1 MNMKKS
7 NYSFKTNIQQV
18 KRFII
23 ILILSIIVL
32 PFNLYS
38 QDRNKLEKEKIK
50 LEKEI
55 ASMNK
60 ILNET
65 KKTKKMSTS
74 ELRVLEKKI
83 AQRKKLIKNINSQM
97 GMLNNEIK
105 STQQSIGEL
114 CKEIAVL
121 KESYAQMLRYAQKN
135 KTNTDKLLF
144 IFSSKDYKEAYQRY
158 IFFRQFGDL
167 QKEKLTQIQS
177 KTNELSKRTNELELK
192 RNNQEK
198 LLQQELKNSNA
209 LDKEKKEKQKTVNQL
224 QKKEKQ
230 LAKNLQDKQK
240 QVKKLQQQIDN
251 AIAAEVKK
259 QQELAAKKKK
269 QMEAKS
275 TSGNSKEVAANKAA
289 IETAKKK
296 NYTIATTPEEV
307 ALSSSFEANKGKLP
321 WPTSQGV
328 IVSQYGVHK
337 HPEVKG
343 AVIENKGID
352 IRTTKGSS
360 VRSIFKGEV
369 SRIAKGPNGLLVVII
384 RHGEYMSVYA
394 NLKSVSVKNG
404 QKVDTKQTIGIV
416 STNEDGVSEYKFQIF
431 KGTHHLNPS
440 IWLSK

>member
-1 MNMKKS
+1 MKNRNYNNSIIPTKS
-7 NYSFKTNIQQV
+7 LKY
-18 KRFII
+18 II
-23 ILILSIIVL
+23 ILIFSIIMYPSDL
-32 PFNLYS
+32 FS
-38 QDRNKLEKEKIK
+38 QDRNKLEKEKQK

-83 AQRKKLIKNINSQM
+83 EQRKKLIKNINSQM

-114 CKEIAVL
+114 CKEITIL
-121 KESYAQMLRYAQKN
+121 RDSYAQMLRYAQKN

-158 IFFRQFGDL
+158 IFFRQFGEL
-167 QKEKLTQIQS
+167 QKEKLSQIQA

-192 RNNQEK
+192 RTNQEK

-209 LDKEKKEKQKTVNQL
+209 LNKEKKEKQKTVNQL

-230 LAKNLQDKQK
+230 LAKNLKDKQQ

-259 QQELAAKKKK
+259 QKDLAAKKKQ
-269 QMEAKS
+269 QMASTPAANKKEA
-275 TSGNSKEVAANKAA
+275 EANKAA
-289 IETAKKK
+289 METAKKK

-321 WPTSQGV
+321 WPTTQGV

-337 HPEVKG
+337 HPEVAG

-352 IRTTKGSS
+352 IRTTKGSV

-369 SRIAKGPNGLLVVII
+369 SRIAKGPTGLLVVII

-404 QKVDTKQTIGIV
+404 QKVDTKQTIGTV

>member
-1 MNMKKS
+1 M
-7 NYSFKTNIQQV
+7 
-18 KRFII
+18 II
-23 ILILSIIVL
+23 L

-114 CKEIAVL
+114 CKEITIL
-121 KESYAQMLRYAQKN
+121 RESYAQMLRYAQKN

-167 QKEKLTQIQS
+167 QKEKLAQIQS
-177 KTNELSKRTNELELK
+177 KTNELSKRTSELELK
-192 RNNQEK
+192 RINQEK
-198 LLQQELKNSNA
+198 LLQQELKNSKELN
-209 LDKEKKEKQKTVNQL
+209 KEKTEKQKTVNQL

-230 LAKNLQDKQK
+230 LAKNLKNKQQ

-259 QQELAAKKKK
+259 QKELAAKKKQ
-269 QMEAKS
+269 QMATNTTTNKKEA
-275 TSGNSKEVAANKAA
+275 EANKAA

-352 IRTTKGSS
+352 IRTTKGST

-369 SRIAKGPNGLLVVII
+369 SRIAKGPTGLLVVII

-404 QKVDTKQTIGIV
+404 QKVDTKQTIGTV

>member
-1 MNMKKS
+1 
-7 NYSFKTNIQQV
+7 
-18 KRFII
+18 
-23 ILILSIIVL
+23 
-32 PFNLYS
+32 
-38 QDRNKLEKEKIK
+38 
-50 LEKEI
+50 
-55 ASMNK
+55 
-60 ILNET
+60 
-65 KKTKKMSTS
+65 
-74 ELRVLEKKI
+74 
-83 AQRKKLIKNINSQM
+83 
-97 GMLNNEIK
+97 
-105 STQQSIGEL
+105 
-114 CKEIAVL
+114 
-121 KESYAQMLRYAQKN
+121 MLRYAQKN

-167 QKEKLTQIQS
+167 QKEKLAQIQS
-177 KTNELSKRTNELELK
+177 KTNELSKRTSELELK
-192 RNNQEK
+192 RINQEK
-198 LLQQELKNSNA
+198 LLQQELKNSKELN
-209 LDKEKKEKQKTVNQL
+209 KEKTEKQKTVNQL

-230 LAKNLQDKQK
+230 LAKNLKNKQQ

-259 QQELAAKKKK
+259 QKELAAKKKQ
-269 QMEAKS
+269 QMATNTTTNKKEA
-275 TSGNSKEVAANKAA
+275 EANKAA

-352 IRTTKGSS
+352 IRTTKGST

-369 SRIAKGPNGLLVVII
+369 SRVAKGPTGLLVVII

-404 QKVDTKQTIGIV
+404 QKVDTKQTIGTV

>member
-1 MNMKKS
+1 MKKS

-121 KESYAQMLRYAQKN
+121 RESYAQMLRYAQKN

>member
-1 MNMKKS
+1 MKKS

>member
-1 MNMKKS
+1 
-7 NYSFKTNIQQV
+7 
-18 KRFII
+18 
-23 ILILSIIVL
+23 
-32 PFNLYS
+32 
-38 QDRNKLEKEKIK
+38 
-50 LEKEI
+50 
-55 ASMNK
+55 
-60 ILNET
+60 
-65 KKTKKMSTS
+65 MSTS
-74 ELRVLEKKI
+74 ELRILKKKI

-114 CKEIAVL
+114 CKEITIL
-121 KESYAQMLRYAQKN
+121 RESYAQMLRYAQKN

-167 QKEKLTQIQS
+167 QKEKLAQIQS

-192 RNNQEK
+192 RTNQEK
-198 LLQQELKNSNA
+198 LLQQELKNSKELN
-209 LDKEKKEKQKTVNQL
+209 KEKSEKQKTVNQL

-230 LAKNLQDKQK
+230 IAKNLKDKQK

-259 QQELAAKKKK
+259 QKELAAKKKK
-269 QMEAKS
+269 QMATNTTTNKKEA
-275 TSGNSKEVAANKAA
+275 EANKAA

-352 IRTTKGSS
+352 IRTTKGST

-369 SRIAKGPNGLLVVII
+369 SRVAKGPTGLLVIII

-404 QKVDTKQTIGIV
+404 QKVDTKQTIGTV

>member
-1 MNMKKS
+1 MKKS

-275 TSGNSKEVAANKAA
+275 TSGNSQEVAANKAA

-360 VRSIFKGEV
+360 VRSIFKGEI

>member
-1 MNMKKS
+1 MKQL
-7 NYSFKTNIQQV
+7 NYNSKTNNN
-18 KRFII
+18 KAKKYII
-23 ILILSIIVL
+23 ILILSMIAF

-114 CKEIAVL
+114 CKEITIL
-121 KESYAQMLRYAQKN
+121 RESYAQMLRYAQKN

-167 QKEKLTQIQS
+167 QKEKLAQIQS

-192 RNNQEK
+192 RTNQEK
-198 LLQQELKNSNA
+198 LLQQELKNSKELN
-209 LDKEKKEKQKTVNQL
+209 KEKSEKQKTVNQL

-230 LAKNLQDKQK
+230 LAKNLKDKQK

-259 QQELAAKKKK
+259 QKELAAKKKQ
-269 QMEAKS
+269 QMATNTTTNKKEA
-275 TSGNSKEVAANKAA
+275 EANKAA

-352 IRTTKGSS
+352 IRTTKGST

-369 SRIAKGPNGLLVVII
+369 SRVAKGPTGLLVVII

-404 QKVDTKQTIGIV
+404 QKVDTKQTIGTV

>member
-1 MNMKKS
+1 MKKS

-38 QDRNKLEKEKIK
+38 QNRNKLEKEKIK

-275 TSGNSKEVAANKAA
+275 TSGNSQEVAANKAA

>member
-1 MNMKKS
+1 MKKS

-394 NLKSVSVKNG
+394 NLKSVSVKSG

>member
-1 MNMKKS
+1 MEKKKIELRS
-7 NYSFKTNIQQV
+7 IKSIS
-18 KRFII
+18 RCII
-23 ILILSIIVL
+23 ILIISMIIY

-38 QDRNKLEKEKIK
+38 QDRNKLEKEKVK

-83 AQRKKLIKNINSQM
+83 EQRKKLIKNINSQM

-105 STQQSIGEL
+105 STQHSIGEL
-114 CKEIAVL
+114 CKEITIL
-121 KESYAQMLRYAQKN
+121 KDSYAQMLRYAQKN

-158 IFFRQFGDL
+158 VFFRQFGEM
-167 QKEKLTQIQS
+167 QQEKLAQIQS
-177 KTNELSKRTNELELK
+177 KTTELSKRTNELELK
-192 RNNQEK
+192 RSNQEK
-198 LLQQELKNSNA
+198 LLKQELIQSNA
-209 LDKEKKEKQKTVNQL
+209 LNKEKKEKQNTVNQL

-230 LAKNLQDKQK
+230 LSKNLKSKQQ

-259 QQELAAKKKK
+259 QKELAAKKKQ
-269 QMEAKS
+269 QMASNTKSNTKEA
-275 TSGNSKEVAANKAA
+275 EANKAA

-321 WPTSQGV
+321 WPTAQGV

-337 HPEVKG
+337 HPEVAG
-343 AVIENKGID
+343 AVVENKGID
-352 IRTTKGSS
+352 VRTTKGSS
-360 VRSIFKGEV
+360 VRAIFKGEV
-369 SRIAKGPNGLLVVII
+369 SRVAKGPTGLLVVII

-404 QKVDTKQTIGIV
+404 QKVDTKQTIGV
-416 STNEDGVSEYKFQIF
+416 VNTNEDGVSEYKFQIF

>member
-1 MNMKKS
+1 MKNRNYNNSIIPTKS
-7 NYSFKTNIQQV
+7 LKY
-18 KRFII
+18 II
-23 ILILSIIVL
+23 ILIFSIIMYPSDL
-32 PFNLYS
+32 FS
-38 QDRNKLEKEKIK
+38 QDRNKLEKEKQK

-83 AQRKKLIKNINSQM
+83 EQRKKLIKNINSQM

-114 CKEIAVL
+114 CKEITIL
-121 KESYAQMLRYAQKN
+121 RDSYAQMLRYAQKN

-158 IFFRQFGDL
+158 IFFRQFGEL
-167 QKEKLTQIQS
+167 QKEKLSQIQA

-192 RNNQEK
+192 RTNQEK

-209 LDKEKKEKQKTVNQL
+209 LNKEKKEKQKTVNQL

-230 LAKNLQDKQK
+230 LAKNLKSKQQ

-259 QQELAAKKKK
+259 QKDLAAKKKQ
-269 QMEAKS
+269 QMAS
-275 TSGNSKEVAANKAA
+275 TPAANKKEAEA
-289 IETAKKK
+289 NKVAMETAKKK

-321 WPTSQGV
+321 WPTTQGV

-337 HPEVKG
+337 HPEVAG

-352 IRTTKGSS
+352 IRTTKGSV

-369 SRIAKGPNGLLVVII
+369 SRIAKGPTGLLVVII

-404 QKVDTKQTIGIV
+404 QKVDTKQTIGTV

>member
-1 MNMKKS
+1 MCQFS
-7 NYSFKTNIQQV
+7 V
-18 KRFII
+18 
-23 ILILSIIVL
+23 
-32 PFNLYS
+32 YS

>member
-1 MNMKKS
+1 MKQL
-7 NYSFKTNIQQV
+7 NYNSKTNNNNA
-18 KRFII
+18 KKYII
-23 ILILSIIVL
+23 ILILSMIAF

-114 CKEIAVL
+114 CKEITIL
-121 KESYAQMLRYAQKN
+121 RESYAQMLRYAQKN

-167 QKEKLTQIQS
+167 QKEKLAQIQS

-192 RNNQEK
+192 RTNQEK
-198 LLQQELKNSNA
+198 LLQQELKNSKELN
-209 LDKEKKEKQKTVNQL
+209 KEKSEKQKTVNQL

-230 LAKNLQDKQK
+230 IAKNLKDKQK

-259 QQELAAKKKK
+259 QKELAAKKKK
-269 QMEAKS
+269 QMATNTTTNKKEA
-275 TSGNSKEVAANKAA
+275 EANKAA

-352 IRTTKGSS
+352 IRTTKGST

-369 SRIAKGPNGLLVVII
+369 SRIAKGPTGLLVVII

-404 QKVDTKQTIGIV
+404 QKVDTKQSIGTV

>member
-1 MNMKKS
+1 MKQLNYKS
-7 NYSFKTNIQQV
+7 KTKNN
-18 KRFII
+18 KTTKYII
-23 ILILSIIVL
+23 ILILSMIVF

-60 ILNET
+60 ILKET

-114 CKEIAVL
+114 CKEITIL
-121 KESYAQMLRYAQKN
+121 RESYAQMLRYAQKN

-167 QKEKLTQIQS
+167 QKEKLAQIQS
-177 KTNELSKRTNELELK
+177 KTNELSKRTSELELK
-192 RNNQEK
+192 RTNQEK
-198 LLQQELKNSNA
+198 LLQQELKNSKELN
-209 LDKEKKEKQKTVNQL
+209 KEKTEKQKTVNQL

-230 LAKNLQDKQK
+230 LAKNLKNKQ
-240 QVKKLQQQIDN
+240 QQIKKLQQQIDN

-259 QQELAAKKKK
+259 QKELAAKKKQ
-269 QMEAKS
+269 QMATNTTTNKKEA
-275 TSGNSKEVAANKAA
+275 EANKAA

-369 SRIAKGPNGLLVVII
+369 SRIAKGPTGLLVVII

-404 QKVDTKQTIGIV
+404 QKVDTKQTIGTV

>member
-1 MNMKKS
+1 
-7 NYSFKTNIQQV
+7 
-18 KRFII
+18 
-23 ILILSIIVL
+23 
-32 PFNLYS
+32 
-38 QDRNKLEKEKIK
+38 
-50 LEKEI
+50 
-55 ASMNK
+55 
-60 ILNET
+60 
-65 KKTKKMSTS
+65 
-74 ELRVLEKKI
+74 LEKKI

-114 CKEIAVL
+114 YKEITIL
-121 KESYAQMLRYAQKN
+121 RESYAQMLRYAQKN

-167 QKEKLTQIQS
+167 QKEKLAQIQS

-192 RNNQEK
+192 RTNQEK
-198 LLQQELKNSNA
+198 LLQQELKNSKELN
-209 LDKEKKEKQKTVNQL
+209 KEKTEKQKTVNQL

-230 LAKNLQDKQK
+230 LAKNLKDKQK

-259 QQELAAKKKK
+259 QKELAAKKKQ
-269 QMEAKS
+269 QMATNTTTNKKEA
-275 TSGNSKEVAANKAA
+275 EANKAA

-352 IRTTKGSS
+352 IRTTKGST

-369 SRIAKGPNGLLVVII
+369 SRVAKGPTGLLVVII

-404 QKVDTKQTIGIV
+404 QKVDTKQTIGTV

>member
-1 MNMKKS
+1 MKKS

-23 ILILSIIVL
+23 ILIISMIIL

-177 KTNELSKRTNELELK
+177 KNNELSKRTNELELK

-230 LAKNLQDKQK
+230 LAKNLKTKQQ

-251 AIAAEVKK
+251 AIAAEVQK
-259 QQELAAKKKK
+259 QKQLAAKKKK

>member
-1 MNMKKS
+1 MKQL
-7 NYSFKTNIQQV
+7 NYNSKTNNN
-18 KRFII
+18 KAKKYII
-23 ILILSIIVL
+23 ILILSMIAF

-114 CKEIAVL
+114 CKEITIL
-121 KESYAQMLRYAQKN
+121 RESYAQMLRYAQKN

-167 QKEKLTQIQS
+167 QKEKLAQIQS

-192 RNNQEK
+192 RTNQEK
-198 LLQQELKNSNA
+198 LLQQELKNSKELN
-209 LDKEKKEKQKTVNQL
+209 KEKSEKQKTVNQL

-230 LAKNLQDKQK
+230 LAKNLKDKQK

-259 QQELAAKKKK
+259 QKELAAKKKQ
-269 QMEAKS
+269 QMATNTTTNKKEA
-275 TSGNSKEVAANKAA
+275 EANKAA

-352 IRTTKGSS
+352 IRTTKGST

-369 SRIAKGPNGLLVVII
+369 SRVAKGPTGLLVVII

-404 QKVDTKQTIGIV
+404 QKVDTKQSIGIV

>member
-1 MNMKKS
+1 MKKS

-23 ILILSIIVL
+23 ILILSMIVL

-121 KESYAQMLRYAQKN
+121 RESYAQMLRYAQKN

>member
-1 MNMKKS
+1 MKKS

-360 VRSIFKGEV
+360 VKSIFKGEV

>member
-1 MNMKKS
+1 MKQL
-7 NYSFKTNIQQV
+7 NYNFNINNNKV
-18 KRFII
+18 KKFII
-23 ILILSIIVL
+23 ILILSMITF

-38 QDRNKLEKEKIK
+38 QDRNKLEKEKVK

-114 CKEIAVL
+114 CKEITIL
-121 KESYAQMLRYAQKN
+121 RESYAQMLRYAQKN

-167 QKEKLTQIQS
+167 QKEKLAQIQS

-192 RNNQEK
+192 RTNQEK
-198 LLQQELKNSNA
+198 LLQQELKNSKELN
-209 LDKEKKEKQKTVNQL
+209 KEKTEKQKTVNQL

-230 LAKNLQDKQK
+230 LAKNLKNKQQ

-259 QQELAAKKKK
+259 QKELAAKKKQ
-269 QMEAKS
+269 QMATNPTTNKKEA
-275 TSGNSKEVAANKAA
+275 EANKAA

-321 WPTSQGV
+321 WPTTQGV

-337 HPEVKG
+337 HPEVAG

-352 IRTTKGSS
+352 IRTTKGST

-369 SRIAKGPNGLLVVII
+369 SRIAKGPTGLLVVII

-404 QKVDTKQTIGIV
+404 QKVDTKQTIGTV

>member
-1 MNMKKS
+1 M
-7 NYSFKTNIQQV
+7 
-18 KRFII
+18 
-23 ILILSIIVL
+23 IVF

-114 CKEIAVL
+114 CKEITIL
-121 KESYAQMLRYAQKN
+121 RESYAQMLRYAQKN

-167 QKEKLTQIQS
+167 QKEKLAQIQS
-177 KTNELSKRTNELELK
+177 KTNELSKRTSELELK
-192 RNNQEK
+192 RTNQEK
-198 LLQQELKNSNA
+198 LLQQELKNSKELN
-209 LDKEKKEKQKTVNQL
+209 KEKTEKQKTVNQL

-230 LAKNLQDKQK
+230 LAKNLKNKQ
-240 QVKKLQQQIDN
+240 QQIKKLQQQIDN

-259 QQELAAKKKK
+259 QKELAAKKKQ
-269 QMEAKS
+269 QMATNTTTNKKEA
-275 TSGNSKEVAANKAA
+275 EANKAA

-369 SRIAKGPNGLLVVII
+369 SRIAKGPTGLLVVII

-404 QKVDTKQTIGIV
+404 QKVDTKQSIGTV

>member
-1 MNMKKS
+1 MKKS

-167 QKEKLTQIQS
+167 QKEKLAQIQS
-177 KTNELSKRTNELELK
+177 KTTELSKRTNELELK

-230 LAKNLQDKQK
+230 LAKNLKTKQQ

-251 AIAAEVKK
+251 AIAAEVQK
-259 QQELAAKKKK
+259 QKQLAAKKKK

>member
-1 MNMKKS
+1 MKQL
-7 NYSFKTNIQQV
+7 NYNSKTNNN
-18 KRFII
+18 KAKKYII
-23 ILILSIIVL
+23 ILILSMIAF

-114 CKEIAVL
+114 CKEITIL
-121 KESYAQMLRYAQKN
+121 RESYAQMLRYAQKN

-167 QKEKLTQIQS
+167 QKEKLAQIQS

-192 RNNQEK
+192 RTNQEK
-198 LLQQELKNSNA
+198 LLQQELKNSKELN
-209 LDKEKKEKQKTVNQL
+209 KEKTEKQKTVNQL

-230 LAKNLQDKQK
+230 LAKNLKDKQK

-259 QQELAAKKKK
+259 QKELAAKKKQ
-269 QMEAKS
+269 QMATNTTTNKKEA
-275 TSGNSKEVAANKAA
+275 EANKAA

-352 IRTTKGSS
+352 IRTTKGST

-369 SRIAKGPNGLLVVII
+369 SRVAKGPTGLLVVII

-404 QKVDTKQTIGIV
+404 QKVDTKQSIGTV

>member
-1 MNMKKS
+1 MKKS

-167 QKEKLTQIQS
+167 QKEKLAQIQS

>member
-1 MNMKKS
+1 MKRL
-7 NYSFKTNIQQV
+7 NYNSKTNNNNA
-18 KRFII
+18 KKYII
-23 ILILSIIVL
+23 ILILSMIAF

-114 CKEIAVL
+114 CKEITIL
-121 KESYAQMLRYAQKN
+121 RESYAQMLRYAQKN

-167 QKEKLTQIQS
+167 QKEKLAQIQS

-192 RNNQEK
+192 RTNQEK
-198 LLQQELKNSNA
+198 LLQQELKNSKELN
-209 LDKEKKEKQKTVNQL
+209 KEKSEKQKTVNQL

-230 LAKNLQDKQK
+230 IAKNLKDKQK

-259 QQELAAKKKK
+259 QKELAAKKKK
-269 QMEAKS
+269 QMATNTTTNKKEA
-275 TSGNSKEVAANKAA
+275 EANKAA

-352 IRTTKGSS
+352 IRTTKGST

-369 SRIAKGPNGLLVVII
+369 SRIAKGPTGLLVVII

-404 QKVDTKQTIGIV
+404 QKVDTKQTIGTV

>member
-1 MNMKKS
+1 MKTANYKNKS
-7 NYSFKTNIQQV
+7 AFKL
-18 KRFII
+18 II
-23 ILILSIIVL
+23 VLILSIVMCQ
-32 PFNLYS
+32 FSVYS

>member
-1 MNMKKS
+1 MRNRNYNKS
-7 NYSFKTNIQQV
+7 
-18 KRFII
+18 I
-23 ILILSIIVL
+23 ILRKTLKYVIILFVSVIMY
-32 PFNLYS
+32 PNSAFS

-352 IRTTKGSS
+352 VRTTKGSS

>member
-1 MNMKKS
+1 MIA
-7 NYSFKTNIQQV
+7 F
-18 KRFII
+18 
-23 ILILSIIVL
+23 

-114 CKEIAVL
+114 CKEITVL
-121 KESYAQMLRYAQKN
+121 RESYAQMLRYAQKN

-167 QKEKLTQIQS
+167 QKEKLAQIQS

-192 RNNQEK
+192 RTNQEK
-198 LLQQELKNSNA
+198 LLQQELKNSKELN
-209 LDKEKKEKQKTVNQL
+209 KEKTEKQKTVNQL

-230 LAKNLQDKQK
+230 LAKNLKDKQK

-259 QQELAAKKKK
+259 QKELAAKKKQ
-269 QMEAKS
+269 QMATNTTTNKKEA
-275 TSGNSKEVAANKAA
+275 EANKAA

-352 IRTTKGSS
+352 IRTTKGST
-360 VRSIFKGEV
+360 VRTIFKGEV
-369 SRIAKGPNGLLVVII
+369 SRVAKGPTGLLVVII

-404 QKVDTKQTIGIV
+404 QKVDTKQSIGTV

>member
-1 MNMKKS
+1 M
-7 NYSFKTNIQQV
+7 
-18 KRFII
+18 II
-23 ILILSIIVL
+23 L

-167 QKEKLTQIQS
+167 QKEKLAQIQS
-177 KTNELSKRTNELELK
+177 KTTELSKRTNELELK

-230 LAKNLQDKQK
+230 LAKNLKTKQQ

-251 AIAAEVKK
+251 AIAAEVQK
-259 QQELAAKKKK
+259 QKQLAAKKKK

>member
-1 MNMKKS
+1 M
-7 NYSFKTNIQQV
+7 
-18 KRFII
+18 
-23 ILILSIIVL
+23 IVF

-114 CKEIAVL
+114 CKEITIL
-121 KESYAQMLRYAQKN
+121 RESYAQMLRYAQKN

-167 QKEKLTQIQS
+167 QKEKLAQIQS
-177 KTNELSKRTNELELK
+177 KTNELSKRTSELELK
-192 RNNQEK
+192 RTNQEK
-198 LLQQELKNSNA
+198 LLQQELKNSKELN
-209 LDKEKKEKQKTVNQL
+209 KEKTEKQKTVNQL

-230 LAKNLQDKQK
+230 LAKNLKNKQ
-240 QVKKLQQQIDN
+240 QQIKKLQQQIDN

-259 QQELAAKKKK
+259 QKELAAKKKQ
-269 QMEAKS
+269 QMATNTTTNKKEA
-275 TSGNSKEVAANKAA
+275 EANKAA

-369 SRIAKGPNGLLVVII
+369 SRIAKGPTGLLVVII

-404 QKVDTKQTIGIV
+404 QKVDTKQTIGTV

>member
-1 MNMKKS
+1 MKKS

-224 QKKEKQ
+224 QKKEMQ

>member
-1 MNMKKS
+1 MKKS

-23 ILILSIIVL
+23 ILIISMIIL

-352 IRTTKGSS
+352 VRTTKGSS

>member
-1 MNMKKS
+1 MKQL
-7 NYSFKTNIQQV
+7 NYNSKTNNN
-18 KRFII
+18 KAKKYII
-23 ILILSIIVL
+23 ILILSMIAF

-114 CKEIAVL
+114 CKEITVL
-121 KESYAQMLRYAQKN
+121 RESYAQMLRYAQKN

-167 QKEKLTQIQS
+167 QKEKLAQIQS

-192 RNNQEK
+192 RTNQEK
-198 LLQQELKNSNA
+198 LLQQELKNSKELN
-209 LDKEKKEKQKTVNQL
+209 KEKTEKQKTVNQL

-230 LAKNLQDKQK
+230 LAKNLKDKQK

-259 QQELAAKKKK
+259 QKELAAKKKQ
-269 QMEAKS
+269 QMATNTTTNKKEA
-275 TSGNSKEVAANKAA
+275 EANKAA

-352 IRTTKGSS
+352 IRTTKGST
-360 VRSIFKGEV
+360 VRTIFKGEV
-369 SRIAKGPNGLLVVII
+369 SRVAKGPTGLLVVII

-404 QKVDTKQTIGIV
+404 QKVDTKQTIGTV

>member
-1 MNMKKS
+1 MKKS

-121 KESYAQMLRYAQKN
+121 RESYAQMLRYAQKN

-352 IRTTKGSS
+352 VRTTKGSS

>member
-1 MNMKKS
+1 MKRL
-7 NYSFKTNIQQV
+7 NYNSKTNNNNA
-18 KRFII
+18 KKYII
-23 ILILSIIVL
+23 ILILSMIAF

-114 CKEIAVL
+114 CKEITIL
-121 KESYAQMLRYAQKN
+121 RESYAQMLRYAQKN

-167 QKEKLTQIQS
+167 QKEKLAQIQS

-192 RNNQEK
+192 RTNQEK
-198 LLQQELKNSNA
+198 LLQQELKNSKELN
-209 LDKEKKEKQKTVNQL
+209 KEKSEKQKTVNQL

-230 LAKNLQDKQK
+230 IAKNLKDKQK

-259 QQELAAKKKK
+259 QKELAAKKKK
-269 QMEAKS
+269 QMATNTTTNKKEA
-275 TSGNSKEVAANKAA
+275 EANKAA

-352 IRTTKGSS
+352 IRTTKGST

-369 SRIAKGPNGLLVVII
+369 SRVAKGPTGLLVVII

-404 QKVDTKQTIGIV
+404 QKVDTKQTIGTV

>member
-1 MNMKKS
+1 MIA
-7 NYSFKTNIQQV
+7 F
-18 KRFII
+18 
-23 ILILSIIVL
+23 

-114 CKEIAVL
+114 CKEITIL
-121 KESYAQMLRYAQKN
+121 RESYAQMLRYAQKN

-167 QKEKLTQIQS
+167 QKEKLAQIQS
-177 KTNELSKRTNELELK
+177 KTNELSKRTSELELK
-192 RNNQEK
+192 RINQEK
-198 LLQQELKNSNA
+198 LLQQELKNSKELN
-209 LDKEKKEKQKTVNQL
+209 KEKTEKQKAVNQL

-230 LAKNLQDKQK
+230 LAKNLKNKQQ

-259 QQELAAKKKK
+259 QKELAAKKKQ
-269 QMEAKS
+269 QMATNTTTNKKEA
-275 TSGNSKEVAANKAA
+275 EANKAA

-352 IRTTKGSS
+352 IRTTKGST

-369 SRIAKGPNGLLVVII
+369 SRIAKGPTGLLVVII

-404 QKVDTKQTIGIV
+404 QKVDTKQTIGTV

>member
-1 MNMKKS
+1 MIA
-7 NYSFKTNIQQV
+7 F
-18 KRFII
+18 
-23 ILILSIIVL
+23 

-114 CKEIAVL
+114 CKEITIL
-121 KESYAQMLRYAQKN
+121 RESYAQMLRYAQKN

-167 QKEKLTQIQS
+167 QKEKLAQIQS

-192 RNNQEK
+192 RTNQEK
-198 LLQQELKNSNA
+198 LLQQELKNSKELN
-209 LDKEKKEKQKTVNQL
+209 KEKSEKQKTVNQL

-230 LAKNLQDKQK
+230 IAKNLKDKQK

-259 QQELAAKKKK
+259 QKELAAKKKK
-269 QMEAKS
+269 QMATNTTTNKKEA
-275 TSGNSKEVAANKAA
+275 EANKAA

-352 IRTTKGSS
+352 IRTTKGST

-369 SRIAKGPNGLLVVII
+369 SRVAKGPTGLLVVII

-404 QKVDTKQTIGIV
+404 QKVDTKQSIGTV